1 MGILKLLNL
10 NGKSN
15 TDLTNDMLVLPEDT
29 AAEVKKELFVDSSAP
44 EPMAAAKSV
53 DNALKTFLN
62 TDFYLRGFNDGY
74 DNHSDAA
81 FKEIQ
86 NSIVHSFIF
95 AVETVI
101 TQKKEFIS
109 SLRMHIRNIGDS
121 SETDTLIAEDK
132 IEEVNLVI
140 QELEIQKSLAIIN
153 GLPPVE
159 GLVMKAVSQYKSGYI
174 NGQKAYSEEKFFA
187 VSTGLFN

>member
-1 MGILKLLNL
+1 MGILKLLHL

-15 TDLTNDMLVLPEDT
+15 SDLSNDKLVQPGDS
-29 AAEVKKELFVDSSAP
+29 AGDVKKELFVDNSAP

-62 TDFYLRGFNDGY
+62 TDFYLRGYNDGY

-101 TQKKEFIS
+101 SQKKEFIS
-109 SLRMHIRNIGDS
+109 SLKMHIRNIGDS
-121 SETDTLIAEDK
+121 SETDTQIAADK
-132 IEEVNLVI
+132 IEEINLVI
-140 QELEIQKSLAIIN
+140 QELDIEKSHAINN

-159 GLVMKAVSQYKSGYI
+159 GLVMKAISQHKSGYI
-174 NGQKAYSEEKFFA
+174 NGIKAYTEEKFFA
-187 VSTGLFN
+187 TSTGLFN